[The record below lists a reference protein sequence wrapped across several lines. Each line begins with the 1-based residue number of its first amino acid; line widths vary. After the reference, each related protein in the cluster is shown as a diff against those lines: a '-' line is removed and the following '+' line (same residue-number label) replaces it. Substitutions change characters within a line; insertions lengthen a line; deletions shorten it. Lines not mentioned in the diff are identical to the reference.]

1 MFKRLTDASRPKV
14 TVTINGAP
22 VEVPAGESVAAALIV
37 HGERAC
43 RTTAVSAS
51 ARGPYCMMGVCHD
64 CLVRI
69 DGVPNRQGCRV
80 IVADGME
87 ITHQSG
93 ARELKP

>member
-1 MFKRLTDASRPKV
+1 MFKRLSNSNRHKV
-14 TVTINGAP
+14 TVTING
-22 VEVPAGESVAAALIV
+22 VSVKVPAGETVAATVLV

-43 RTTAVSAS
+43 RTTAVSGS

-64 CLVRI
+64 CLVQI